1 MKHKLLLPF
10 FCFTIMAF
18 ITLPPS
24 KKRIIF
30 FGDSITQMGVLEN
43 GYITRL
49 ETFMKQQSQTN
60 YEVIGAGIGGNKV
73 YDLYL
78 RLDSDVLAKKPHIV
92 VIYIGINDV
101 WHKKLIG
108 TGTDADKFEAFY
120 KAIIKKLQAHSIKIL
135 LCTPSVIGEKPNCT
149 NPLDGEL
156 NQYSFIIK
164 KIAKDCELPV
174 CDLRT
179 AFLQYEEKYNTALLE
194 KGLLTTDGV
203 HLNDE
208 GNKLVAEE
216 MWKLIPS
223 L

>member
-1 MKHKLLLPF
+1 
-10 FCFTIMAF
+10 
-18 ITLPPS
+18 
-24 KKRIIF
+24 
-30 FGDSITQMGVLEN
+30 MGVLEN
-43 GYITRL
+43 GYITKL

-60 YEVIGAGIGGNKV
+60 YEVIGAGVGGNKV

-78 RLDSDVLAKKPHIV
+78 RIDSDVLAKKPDIV

-101 WHKKLIG
+101 WHKKSLG

-120 KAIIKKLQAHSIKIL
+120 RGIIKKLQAHSIKIL

-156 NQYSFIIK
+156 NQYSFLIK
-164 KIAKDCELPV
+164 KIAKDFQLPV

-179 AFLQYEEKYNTALLE
+179 AFLHYEEQYNTSLLE
-194 KGLLTTDGV
+194 KGVLTTDGV
-203 HLNDE
+203 HLNNE
-208 GNKLVAEE
+208 GNTLVAKE